1 MDEELVRSLRR
12 SWGELQAEDLPSSP
26 LPPPSAVAAKRGP
39 ARKKI
44 NHQSVL
50 CRSSGGMYFH
60 THPER
65 EKHGSLKINGSKF
78 WAKHCWRKY
87 VHGKLWNNLPTTLV
101 KAHEKFHLIEFTL
114 VSSSHV
120 MNESFDDLLH

>member
-44 NHQSVL
+44 NHQKCIMQKFRRYV
-50 CRSSGGMYFH
+50 FP
-60 THPER
+60 HPP
-65 EKHGSLKINGSKF
+65 
-78 WAKHCWRKY
+78 RK
-87 VHGKLWNNLPTTLV
+87 GETWLSQN
-101 KAHEKFHLIEFTL
+101 
-114 VSSSHV
+114 
-120 MNESFDDLLH
+120 